1 MTKKEV
7 KTLSNAQ
14 LINIFSYNMCR
25 DTKKSYNEQKMCLQ
39 ELCKRGIITE
49 QDIKEIFK
57 EFTYDI

>member
-7 KTLSNAQ
+7 KTLSNAH
-14 LINIFSYNMCR
+14 LINIFSYNMCK
-25 DTKKSYNEQKMCLQ
+25 DTKLACREQKMCLQ

-49 QDIKEIFK
+49 QDIKETFK